1 MGYKEDLRLVT
12 LYQQIE
18 QRVSALPGVRADS
31 ISFFTFNQGEWTDP
45 VSVIGRTPTPEDDMM
60 ATHNVVGPGYF
71 ATMGIPLLLGR
82 VFGPKIPG
90 LRPRLPLSM
99 KRLRGGTFPAVRR
112 LGGTSGSGVILH
124 TATTLKWSGW

>member
-1 MGYKEDLRLVT
+1 MS

-31 ISFFTFNQGEWTDP
+31 ISFFTFDQGEWTSN

-82 VFGPKIPG
+82 VFG
-90 LRPRLPLSM
+90 
-99 KRLRGGTFPAVRR
+99 A
-112 LGGTSGSGVILH
+112 SGHRELAQGRH
-124 TATTLKWSGW
+124 HQ

>member
-1 MGYKEDLRLVT
+1 MGYKEDVRLVS

-31 ISFFTFNQGEWTDP
+31 ISFFTFDQGEWTST

-60 ATHNVVGPGYF
+60 VTHNVVGPGYF

-82 VFGPKIPG
+82 AFGAAG
-90 LRPRLPLSM
+90 HRELAQGR
-99 KRLRGGTFPAVRR
+99 
-112 LGGTSGSGVILH
+112 H
-124 TATTLKWSGW
+124 HQ